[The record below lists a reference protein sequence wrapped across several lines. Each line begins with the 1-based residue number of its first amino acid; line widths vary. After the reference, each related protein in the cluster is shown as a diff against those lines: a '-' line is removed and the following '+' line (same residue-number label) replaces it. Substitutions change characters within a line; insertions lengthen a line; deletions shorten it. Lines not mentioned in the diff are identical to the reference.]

1 MIYETIIHNWRI
13 GHSKNWL
20 VEEEYKE
27 LMNKYR
33 NSGMKISAKEIKY
46 LAKKNIEEAL
56 LRWWKLNV
64 R

>member
-1 MIYETIIHNWRI
+1 MNYETIIHNWRI

-20 VEEEYKE
+20 VEKEYKE
-27 LMNKYR
+27 LMNNYKNGR
-33 NSGMKISAKEIKY
+33 MKIKAKEVKY

-64 R
+64 